1 MENND
6 FVMLLED
13 GIFSVS
19 FKRSIKIDYDLA
31 WQLIEARKQ
40 LLPHDP
46 CLIILDGNGVTNVSK
61 EARDLFASEEAIEGI
76 LAGAFI
82 VNSPL
87 NMVLGNFFIKI
98 SKPQRP
104 ARLFTN
110 KTDAMKWLRT
120 FQNTSEQITLE

>member
-13 GIFSVS
+13 GIFSVR
-19 FKRSIKIDYDLA
+19 FKRSVKIDYNLA
-31 WQLIEARKQ
+31 CQLIEARKQ
-40 LLPHDP
+40 LRSNTPG
-46 CLIILDGNGVTNVSK
+46 LIILDGNGVTNVSK
-61 EARDLFASEEAIEGI
+61 EARDLFVSEEAIEGV

-87 NMVLGNFFIKI
+87 TVVLGNFFIKI

-104 ARLFTN
+104 ARLFTD
-110 KTDAMKWLRT
+110 KAEAMKWLRT
-120 FQNTSEQITLE
+120 FQNTTEQTTLD